1 MKINTV
7 LSPQPS
13 QPPSTFSEWI
23 EAHRGIVANN
33 AGAVISTLFGDS
45 INPHGGTVCLGS
57 IVQLCGSLGISEAT
71 TRSAVAR
78 MANDGF
84 LESVLAGRRA
94 DYRQTDQ
101 GSPRMDLSMYR
112 TYLAL
117 HDEWGEGKTWEFV
130 VLHAHRFKNDA
141 HAFGVASEA
150 LCSDG
155 FGKLN
160 DTVFVRPQREPN
172 PYARPSALLPAGLE
186 DAYTSFT
193 GALAPDS
200 PERSVEEMIG
210 AMWDFPL
217 LRSRY
222 LGFVADT
229 AALLDELWDRGST
242 ITPAEAFVIRTYLI
256 HDYRRIVAASPM
268 LPVGLRARD
277 SACAKARYMIR
288 EIYDFLVPASEEF
301 LSSVLET
308 TEGKVPPLDP
318 SFFERFDGLTH
329 AEG

>member
-1 MKINTV
+1 MQNNTV
-7 LSPQPS
+7 LSQQS
-13 QPPSTFSEWI
+13 GQRSIFSSWI
-23 EAHRGIVANN
+23 EAHKGIVANN
-33 AGAVISTLFGDS
+33 AGSIITTLFGDS

-57 IVQLCGSLGISEAT
+57 IVQMCGSLGISEAT

-117 HDEWGEGKTWEFV
+117 HDDWGENRKWEFV
-130 VLHAHRFKNDA
+130 VLHASRFKTDA
-141 HAFGVASEA
+141 HAQGDASEA

-193 GALAPDS
+193 GELAPDS
-200 PERSVEEMIG
+200 PEGSVEEMIG
-210 AMWDFPL
+210 SMWDFPT
-217 LRSRY
+217 LRARY
-222 LGFVADT
+222 TGFVADT
-229 AALLDELWDRGST
+229 VALLDELWDRGAT
-242 ITPAEAFVIRTYLI
+242 ITPEEAFVIRAYLI

-268 LPVGLRARD
+268 LPIGLRARD

-288 EIYDFLVPASEEF
+288 EIYDFLVPKSEEF
-301 LSSVLET
+301 LGGVLAT

-329 AEG
+329 VAT